1 MKRKGWQNEE
11 IYIDCQPV
19 NNDGETLVDFN
30 VVQSGLS
37 KDATIDK
44 SGDKLDVSGFLSN
57 PLVGVIIGGIGL
69 YALIKIAQLGIGAVS
84 SNNKK

>member
-1 MKRKGWQNEE
+1 MKKKAWQNDD

-19 NNDGETLVDFN
+19 NNDGETLVDFDI
-30 VVQSGLS
+30 VQRGLS
-37 KDATIDK
+37 TDAIVK

-57 PLVGVIIGGIGL
+57 PLVGVLIGGVGL
-69 YALIKIAQLGIGAVS
+69 YALIKIAQLGIGEVS

>member
-1 MKRKGWQNEE
+1 MKKKSGQKDD

-19 NNDGETLVDFN
+19 NQNGDALVNFD
-30 VVQSGLS
+30 VVQRGLKGTVS
-37 KDATIDK
+37 EK

-57 PLVGVIIGGIGL
+57 PLVGIIIGGIGL
-69 YALIKIAQLGIGAVS
+69 YAIIKVAQLGIGAIS

>member
-1 MKRKGWQNEE
+1 MKRKGWQNED

-37 KDATIDK
+37 KDGTIDK

>member
-1 MKRKGWQNEE
+1 MKKKAWQNDD

-19 NNDGETLVDFN
+19 NNDGETLVDFD
-30 VVQSGLS
+30 VVQRGLKS
-37 KDATIDK
+37 ENVDK
-44 SGDKLDVSGFLSN
+44 SGDNLDMSGFLSN
-57 PLVGVIIGGIGL
+57 PLVGVLVGGVGL